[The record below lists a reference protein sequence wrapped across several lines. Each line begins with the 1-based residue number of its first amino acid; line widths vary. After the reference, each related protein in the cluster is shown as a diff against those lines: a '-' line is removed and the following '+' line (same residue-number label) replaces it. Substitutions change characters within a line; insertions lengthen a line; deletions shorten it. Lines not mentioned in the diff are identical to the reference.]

1 MSTPGTS
8 SDVQPFWNPLDP
20 SFRADPYPLYQ
31 QLRNIA
37 PVSRTDLDTLVVA
50 RYHDVA
56 STLRSPHFS
65 RDIDANVKERP
76 DPVSQRRRERRAR
89 GSRSILNLDPPDHT
103 RLRRIVTTAFTPTA
117 IERLRPRIQAM
128 VDQALDKAAARGQM
142 ELIEDLAFPVPFLVI
157 SELLDMP
164 TGESDQVRDWSQ
176 ALTASLEP
184 TASLEVLDQAE
195 VALGGLIPYLISIIE
210 ERRHNLG
217 DDLLSALLIAEDQG
231 DRLTAEELITFVVLL
246 YVAGHETTVNL
257 IGNSMLALLA
267 HPDQLEL
274 WRSDPSLDDNAID
287 ELLRFD
293 GPVQHTVRVP
303 MQPVDYLGVEDQ
315 IWTAM
320 PGDLVVTLLGSANR
334 DPEIFT
340 DPDRLILSRPNASRH
355 LAFSA
360 GIHYCLGAS
369 LAKLEAKVVLGSL
382 IRRFSGIEMTS
393 QPQWRDRIT
402 IRGVERLELTWRST
416 SE

>member
-1 MSTPGTS
+1 MSAAS
-8 SDVQPFWNPLDP
+8 SAISGLPVWNPLDP
-20 SFRADPYPLYQ
+20 DFRADPYRLYAR
-31 QLRNIA
+31 LRTEA
-37 PVSRTDLDTLVVA
+37 PVSRTDQDTLVVA

-56 STLRSPHFS
+56 NTLRSPQFS
-65 RDIDANVKERP
+65 RDIDANVRERP
-76 DPVSQRRRERRAR
+76 DPVSQRRRARRAQ

-128 VDQALDKAAARGQM
+128 VDQRLDSAATQGGM

-157 SELLDMP
+157 SELLNMP
-164 TGESDQVRDWSQ
+164 TGDSDQVRDWSQ

-195 VALGGLIPYLISIIE
+195 AALGGLIPYLIGIIE
-210 ERRHNLG
+210 ERRSNLG
-217 DDLLSALLIAEDQG
+217 EDLLSALLIAEDEG

-257 IGNSMLALLA
+257 IGNAMLALLA
-267 HPDQLEL
+267 HPEQLDL
-274 WRSDPSLDDNAID
+274 WRNDPSLDDNAID
-287 ELLRFD
+287 ELLRYD

-303 MQPVDYLGVEDQ
+303 MQPIDYVGVSDQ
-315 IWTAM
+315 VWTAV

-340 DPDRLILSRPNASRH
+340 DPDQLILSRPNASRH

-382 IRRFSGIEMTS
+382 IRRFSEIEMTS
-393 QPQWRDRIT
+393 QPRWRDRIT
-402 IRGVERLELTWRST
+402 IRGVERLELTWKST
-416 SE
+416 AG